1 LSRERLTAA
10 AAGFRDRIGYPP
22 STMKKLVLLAL
33 VLFAAVAFAAEFP
46 PVDAAA
52 PDFSLKSDQGKD
64 VSLKDLRGK
73 WVVLYFYPKD
83 FTSGCTLQAANF
95 QRDLAKY
102 EAKNA
107 AIVGVS
113 VDSAESHK
121 EFCTKQGLAFR
132 LLSDPDAKVSTA
144 YNSVMEYKG
153 MTLSARNTFL
163 IDPQGKL
170 VRVFPQVKPA
180 GHSDEVLAAL
190 AELQK

>member
-1 LSRERLTAA
+1 MKTLALLTLALALTAA
-10 AAGFRDRIGYPP
+10 AGDFP
-22 STMKKLVLLAL
+22 
-33 VLFAAVAFAAEFP
+33 AVN
-46 PVDAAA
+46 A
-52 PDFSLKSDQGKD
+52 PAPEFSLKSDQGTETA
-64 VSLKDLRGK
+64 LKDLRGK

-83 FTSGCTLQAANF
+83 FTSGCTIEAQNF

-121 EFCTKQGLAFR
+121 EFCTKEKLAFR
-132 LLSDPDAKVSTA
+132 LLSDPDAKVSQA

-153 MTLSARNTFL
+153 ATLSARNTFL

-170 VRVFPQVKPA
+170 VRVFAPVKPA
-180 GHSDEVLAAL
+180 GHSEEVLAAL
-190 AELQK
+190 DELQKP